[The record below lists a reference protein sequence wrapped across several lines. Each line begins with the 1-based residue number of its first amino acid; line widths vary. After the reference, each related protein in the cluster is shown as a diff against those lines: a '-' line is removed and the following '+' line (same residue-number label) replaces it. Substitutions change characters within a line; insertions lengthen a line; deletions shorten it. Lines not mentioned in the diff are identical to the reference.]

1 MSKKVSRRTFAKVAG
16 VAALGSA
23 AVPLVAGAA
32 TPEPCKIIE
41 PQASRAVAQGDALRA
56 FPNGFIWGTA
66 TASYQVEGAVKED
79 GRGPSIWDTF
89 SHTPGKTVA
98 GATGDVANDHYHLY
112 KGDVQLMK
120 ALGVKAYRFSIA
132 WPRVFPNGDGP
143 ANPKGLD
150 FYNRLVDELLANDI
164 QPFATLYHWDLP
176 QSLQDRFGG
185 WEGRDTSKAFGDYAG
200 HVAAGLSDRVK
211 HIFTINEFG
220 AFIEVG
226 YRWGIHAPGLKLT
239 GSRLNQTRHHG
250 VLGHGLAVQ
259 AIRAAAK
266 PGTKVG
272 IAENITIAAPVFESP
287 AHVAAAERA
296 TREMNAQYLT
306 VIQEGKYTDWYLK
319 TEGANAPKFT
329 ADDLKIISSPLD
341 FVGINVYTPQF
352 VRASDTEPGFVHVP
366 HPKSFPHAPSP
377 WLYVG
382 PEALYWGPRHVAKLW
397 GAKEIYITENGCS
410 SSDEPAADGKV
421 YDTDRVTYLRSYLT
435 QLRRATAEGVPV
447 RGYFLWSLMDNF
459 EWADGYTNR
468 FGVHYVDYATQ
479 KRTPKLS
486 ADFYREVIARNAVV

>member
-1 MSKKVSRRTFAKVAG
+1 VGKKLSRRNFAKVAG
-16 VAALGSA
+16 AAALAATASTKTPLASTSSA
-23 AVPLVAGAA
+23 LSTQRGAA
-32 TPEPCKIIE
+32 
-41 PQASRAVAQGDALRA
+41 SSGNDALRS
-56 FPNGFIWGTA
+56 FPPGFIWGTA
-66 TASYQVEGAVKED
+66 TASYQVEGAVRED

-89 SHTPGKTVA
+89 SHTPGKTVG

-120 ALGVKAYRFSIA
+120 ALGVKAYRFSVA
-132 WPRVFPNGDGP
+132 WPRVFPDGDGRP
-143 ANPKGLD
+143 NPKGLD
-150 FYNRLVDELLANDI
+150 FYNRLVDELLANGI

-185 WEGRDTSKAFGDYAG
+185 WEGRETSKAFADYAA
-200 HVAAGLSDRVK
+200 HVAARLTDRVK

-226 YRWGIHAPGLKLT
+226 YRWGAHAPGLKLT
-239 GSRLNQTRHHG
+239 GSRLNQTRHHA

-259 AIRAAAK
+259 AVRAAAK
-266 PGTKVG
+266 PGTKIG
-272 IAENITIAAPVFESP
+272 LAENMTVCAPVFESA
-287 AHVAAAERA
+287 AHVAAAESA
-296 TREMNAQYLT
+296 TREMNAQYMT

-319 TEGANAPKFT
+319 SAGADAPKFT
-329 ADDLKIISSPLD
+329 PEDLKAISSPLD
-341 FVGINVYTPQF
+341 FVGINIYTPQY
-352 VRASDTEPGFVHVP
+352 VRADESSPVGFAHVP

-377 WLYVG
+377 WLFVG
-382 PEALYWGPRHVAKLW
+382 PEALYWGPRHVSKLW
-397 GAKEIYITENGCS
+397 GAREIYITENGCS
-410 SSDEPAADGKV
+410 SSDEPAGDGKV
-421 YDTDRVTYLRSYLT
+421 YDTDRVTYLRNYLT
-435 QLRRATAEGVPV
+435 HLRRATAEGVPV

-468 FGVHYVDYATQ
+468 FGIHYVDYATQ